1 MKLIYIRQQNFHLAD
16 EKEQDDI
23 LTHYEKKN
31 KKIWTKRMIISFV
44 LVIIGV
50 IFEIIASRVS
60 PWMYS
65 VRDYYRVAI
74 IWGIAIFFVFN
85 ISSWALLDFWQDMEY
100 RPDKTPILKLR
111 VKSKLFVENLTIIR
125 QKKWFVMCET
135 DEGLIEDVIIVNNRS
150 DFNTIKEGDMIYGK
164 REGEVGEYVYYYIA

>member
-1 MKLIYIRQQNFHLAD
+1 MKLIYIRQQDFHLAD

-23 LTHYEKKN
+23 LEHYEKKN
-31 KKIWTKRMIISFV
+31 KKIWTKRMIISLV
-44 LVIIGV
+44 LIITGV
-50 IFEIIASRVS
+50 VFEIIASHVT

-65 VRDYYRVAI
+65 IREYCRATI
-74 IWGIAIFFVFN
+74 IWGIVIFFVFN
-85 ISSWALLDFWQDMEY
+85 ILSWALLDFWQDMEY

-111 VKSKLFVENLTIIR
+111 VKNKLFVENLVIIR

-150 DFNTIKEGDMIYGK
+150 DFNTIKESDMIYVK

>member
-1 MKLIYIRQQNFHLAD
+1 
-16 EKEQDDI
+16 
-23 LTHYEKKN
+23 
-31 KKIWTKRMIISFV
+31 
-44 LVIIGV
+44 
-50 IFEIIASRVS
+50 
-60 PWMYS
+60 
-65 VRDYYRVAI
+65 
-74 IWGIAIFFVFN
+74 
-85 ISSWALLDFWQDMEY
+85 MEY

-150 DFNTIKEGDMIYGK
+150 DFNTIKEGDMIYVK

>member
-1 MKLIYIRQQNFHLAD
+1 MKLIYIRQQDFHLAD

-100 RPDKTPILKLR
+100 RPDKTSILKLR

-150 DFNTIKEGDMIYGK
+150 DFNTIKEGDMIYVK